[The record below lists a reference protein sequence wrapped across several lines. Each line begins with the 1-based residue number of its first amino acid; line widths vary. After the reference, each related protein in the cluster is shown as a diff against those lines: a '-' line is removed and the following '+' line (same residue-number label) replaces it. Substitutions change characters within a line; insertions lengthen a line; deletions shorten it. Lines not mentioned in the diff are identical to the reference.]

1 MFNTSSRLL
10 PNDPHLTRLIRAEQV
25 RMLYAP
31 MPLML
36 LMSATF
42 AVAMAAVVG
51 AQVGW
56 ESAMAWA
63 ALCVLVCLA
72 RWLYVIKNRRPRQ
85 DDAERILRHTVW
97 LSAAQGAA
105 WGLAGMW
112 LMPVDDL
119 VTTAIIVSTLIGGA
133 AICTFAFQA
142 HMGTNVAMNIP
153 LLLPAAIMLM
163 TRMDKYG
170 AFSAAGLCFLCVTM
184 LVEGKRAERRIIEL
198 LWLRFTTDRIAQERA
213 EALKL
218 AKQHSDVKDQFL
230 ATMSHEIRTPLNGML
245 GLAQLIEERL
255 PPRPGILGETRQQA
269 TLIRQSGKHLL
280 SLINAVLD
288 YSKLEVG
295 QLTIEC
301 KPFDLRAL
309 LNEVADLSRVNA
321 AGKSL
326 PLYTVYHLPDPCWVE
341 GDAARVRQVLFN
353 LLGNAVKFTE
363 TGHVTLRVKRCE
375 CNHDEPTH
383 DHPEPPCARKVNFII
398 EDTGV
403 GVEASQIDRMF
414 EAFTQLDSTFSRR
427 LEGTGLGLT
436 ISRELARAMQG
447 DVVCQSQ
454 PGKGSTFTFTALLP
468 TCLNPPAQA
477 PAPAALEGQALPP
490 PKDRLSGHVLVV
502 EDNAVNAL
510 VTQTHLSN
518 QGLQV
523 SLAGDGQQA
532 LDLLKL
538 MGSEF
543 DLVLM
548 DCQMPVMDGLE
559 ATRRL
564 RVHEHEHHLP
574 HVPVIALTANVSA
587 EDIQRCRAV
596 GMNSH
601 LAKPFE
607 LEELD
612 QLLKT
617 YLHPEPVTA

>member
-1 MFNTSSRLL
+1 MFNTSHRLL
-10 PNDPHLTRLIRAEQV
+10 PNDPQLIRLIRAEQV

-31 MPLML
+31 MPVML
-36 LMSATF
+36 LMSTCF
-42 AVAMAAVVG
+42 AVAMATVVG

-56 ESAMAWA
+56 QPAIAWA
-63 ALCVLVCLA
+63 CLCVAVCLV
-72 RWLYVIKNRRPRQ
+72 RWLYVINNRRPRQ
-85 DDAERILRHTVW
+85 DDAERILRHTTW

-105 WGLAGMW
+105 WGLAGVW
-112 LMPVDDL
+112 LMPVNDL
-119 VTTAIIVSTLIGGA
+119 VTTAVICSTLIGGA
-133 AICTFAFQA
+133 AVCTFAFQA

-153 LLLPAAIMLM
+153 LLLPTAMMLL

-170 AFSAAGLCFLCVTM
+170 AFGAAGLCFLCVTL

-255 PPRPGILGETRQQA
+255 PPRPGILGDTRQQA
-269 TLIRQSGKHLL
+269 TLIRQSGRHLL

-295 QLTIEC
+295 QLAIES

-309 LNEVADLSRVNA
+309 LNEVVSLTRVNA

-326 PLYTVYHLPDPCWVE
+326 PLYTVFHLPDPCWVE

-353 LLGNAVKFTE
+353 LLGNAIKFTE

-414 EAFTQLDSTFSRR
+414 QAFTQLDSTFSRR

-454 PGKGSTFTFTALLP
+454 PGEGSTFTFTALLP
-468 TCLNPPAQA
+468 TCMNPPVQA
-477 PAPAALEGQALPP
+477 PEPAAMQAPELPAT
-490 PKDRLSGHVLVV
+490 KERLSGHVLVV

-510 VTQTHLSN
+510 VTQTHLNN

-523 SLAGDGQQA
+523 TLASDGQQA

-538 MGSEF
+538 MGQEF

-564 RVHEHEHHLP
+564 RMHEYETHRP

-587 EDIQRCRAV
+587 DDILRCRAV

-601 LAKPFE
+601 LAKPFD
-607 LEELD
+607 LDELD
-612 QLLKT
+612 QVLKT
-617 YLHPEPVTA
+617 YLQTEAVTA